1 MQIVE
6 LPFLV
11 DNANEAGL
19 VVQRLH
25 DAGHQTG
32 LGAVKLPNMRGPRR
46 PTFCLSTN
54 LLRVLPI

>member
-32 LGAVKLPNMRGPRR
+32 LGAVKLLGAGHVAQPSVYQQ
-46 PTFCLSTN
+46 TC
-54 LLRVLPI
+54 